1 MAIFRTDGKIS
12 KATVTSHKASPEE
25 LAHWRASV
33 ERDERL
39 RAMRPELIKKYPD
52 KWVALTENGV
62 LVVADSAEERR
73 KKIEELGEYT
83 GFAAREFLNTKP
95 RPPMTL

>member
-1 MAIFRTDGKIS
+1 MAIFRTDGKKPKVTVTTH
-12 KATVTSHKASPEE
+12 KATPEE
-25 LAHWRASV
+25 LAEHRSSV
-33 ERDERL
+33 ERSERL
-39 RAMRPELIKKYPD
+39 RAMRPELLQKYPD

-62 LVVADSAEERR
+62 LVIADSAQDRTA
-73 KKIEELGEYT
+73 KIMDLGERP

>member
-1 MAIFRTDGKIS
+1 MAIFRTDGQRP
-12 KATVTSHKASPEE
+12 KATVTKHKATPEE
-25 LAHWRASV
+25 LAHWRNSV

-39 RAMRPELIKKYPD
+39 RAMRPELLKKYPD
-52 KWVALTENGV
+52 KLVALTENGV

-73 KKIEELGEYT
+73 KKIKELGEYP

-95 RPPMTL
+95 RPLMTL

>member
-1 MAIFRTDGKIS
+1 MAIFRSDGQTP
-12 KATVTSHKASPEE
+12 KATVTKHKATPEE
-25 LAHWRASV
+25 LAHWRSSV
-33 ERDERL
+33 ERSERL

-62 LVVADSAEERR
+62 LVVADSNRERR
-73 KKIEELGEYT
+73 EKIEELGEHP